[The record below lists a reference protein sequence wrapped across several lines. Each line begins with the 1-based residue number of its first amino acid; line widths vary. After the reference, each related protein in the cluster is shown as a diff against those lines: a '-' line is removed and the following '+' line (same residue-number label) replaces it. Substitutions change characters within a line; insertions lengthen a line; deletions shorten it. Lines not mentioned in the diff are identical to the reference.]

1 MLLVVWFYTLFLV
14 FLVAGTKLLFTFKAC
29 YKEFYNE
36 FRCLLWSTTIILTIP
51 LCVRATC
58 DLLTDFRMWN
68 AYWSKSSELLTSY
81 NLLFFILTT
90 YIPIVG
96 QTSSLVFGFLR
107 LIKKESRQQTNQDE
121 LDPGR
126 SYRSQMSNYYLTES
140 VDEEDYDD
148 DSIQ

>member
-1 MLLVVWFYTLFLV
+1 
-14 FLVAGTKLLFTFKAC
+14 
-29 YKEFYNE
+29 
-36 FRCLLWSTTIILTIP
+36 
-51 LCVRATC
+51 
-58 DLLTDFRMWN
+58 MWN
-68 AYWSKSSELLTSY
+68 VYWSKSSELLTSY

-107 LIKKESRQQTNQDE
+107 LIKKESRQQSNQDE

-140 VDEEDYDD
+140 VDEEDSDD
-148 DSIQ
+148 DSI